1 MAKIETGIFDD
12 QDKLMNAV
20 ERVREGGFKLVD
32 CYTPYPVH
40 GLDKVMG
47 LKHSWM
53 GWAAFILAMAGVG
66 SGLGMQIWMNA
77 VDWPYIIGGKPFN
90 SWPAFIPITFE
101 LGILFCGVGSVIT
114 LFAYRGYFPGKS
126 AKLAHPDL
134 MRDKFGLAAVSD
146 SRVTELKALLKDCG
160 AEDIISTED

>member
-12 QDKLMNAV
+12 QDKLMTAV
-20 ERVREGGFKLVD
+20 ERVREGGFKLID

-40 GLDKVMG
+40 GLDKAMG

-53 GWAAFILAMAGVG
+53 GWAAFILAMTGAAT
-66 SGLGMQIWMNA
+66 GLAMQIGINA
-77 VDWPYIIGGKPFN
+77 WLWPYMIGGKPFN

-101 LGILFCGVGSVIT
+101 LGVLFCGVGTATV
-114 LFAYRGYFPGKS
+114 LFAYRRYFPGK
-126 AKLAHPDL
+126 AARLAHPDL

-146 SRVTELKALLKDCG
+146 SRVDELKALLTECG
-160 AEDIISTED
+160 AQEIISTED